1 MAEELGNRLIR
12 EKLVTEEQVEKA
24 LARQKLHGGRL
35 GANLIALGF
44 IEQETLHAF
53 FKKSPPPPRSVL
65 DTGLELELIVDL
77 VLKTVSFMTTFTLQE
92 VTERIRLP
100 IPIVD
105 RALEVLRRE
114 KLCEVKGGTDYAR
127 TSYRFTVT
135 ALGRERAQKPMA
147 QSDYIGPAPVSLDDY
162 QTMVES
168 QSIKTAFVNQENIK
182 RAFSHLVVNPQI
194 LNQLGPA
201 LNSGKSIFLY
211 GPSGN
216 GKTTIAET
224 IASLFDDSIYIPY
237 AIEVDRQIIRI
248 YDPSAHQKISD
259 ESSASPSSVSE
270 ETDPSE
276 NSYDHRWVLCKRPIV
291 MIGGELTLEMLDLE
305 FDEISK
311 FYEAPLQLK
320 ANGGSFIVD
329 DFGRQILR
337 PRELLNRWIVPL
349 ERRTDF
355 LTLHTGKKFEVP
367 FDELIIFS
375 TNIDP
380 KELVDEAF
388 LRRIRY
394 KIEIGHPTSEEYGAI
409 FKSVCDQNGI
419 EFKSDVL
426 DFLFK
431 ECYQKVKTPLNAC
444 HPRDLIDQ
452 VIDITRYRE
461 TQPVLTKELIAEAWA
476 NYFVKL

>member
-1 MAEELGNRLIR
+1 MAEELGSRLIR
-12 EKLVTEEQVEKA
+12 EKLVTEEHIEKA

-44 IEQETLHAF
+44 IEKQALYAF
-53 FKKSPPPPRSVL
+53 FKKTPPPPKSIR
-65 DTGLELELIVDL
+65 DTGLELDLIVDL
-77 VLKTVSFMTTFTLQE
+77 VLKTISFMSTFTLQE
-92 VTERIRLP
+92 VAERIRLP
-100 IPIVD
+100 VSIID

-127 TSYRFTVT
+127 TSYRFSIT
-135 ALGRERAQKPMA
+135 AFGRDRAQKPMA
-147 QSDYIGPAPVSLDDY
+147 QSDYIGPAPVSLHDY

-168 QSIKTAFVNQENIK
+168 QSIKTAFVNQEDIQK
-182 RAFSHLVVNPQI
+182 AFSPLVVNPRI
-194 LNQLGPA
+194 LSQLGPA
-201 LNSGKSIFLY
+201 VNSGKSIFLY

-216 GKTTIAET
+216 GKTIISET
-224 IASLFDDSIYIPY
+224 IANLFNDYIYIPY

-248 YDPSAHQKISD
+248 FDPSAHHKVT
-259 ESSASPSSVSE
+259 EEPSASTSSDSE

-276 NSYDHRWVLCKRPIV
+276 NAYDHRWVLCKRPVV
-291 MIGGELTLEMLDLE
+291 MVGGEMTLQMLDLE

-311 FYEAPLQLK
+311 FYEAPLQMK
-320 ANGGSFIVD
+320 ANGGTFIVD

-355 LTLHTGKKFEVP
+355 LSLHTGKKFEVP

-394 KIEIGHPTSEEYGAI
+394 KIEIGHPTDAEYGAI

-419 EFKSDVL
+419 EFKPDVL

-431 ECYQKVKTPLNAC
+431 ECYQKMETPLNAC

-452 VIDITRYRE
+452 IIDITRYRE
-461 TQPVLTKELIAEAWA
+461 TQPVLTQELIAEAWA